1 MRQVMNAMVRL
12 LARFLVRVHVVGLEN
27 VPKNTS
33 LIVMMNHINFLDG
46 PLILSI
52 IPRDILIMTKYET
65 FHDPVLGPLARLYG
79 AFPVRRGEVDRQAL
93 REAEKVLTEGKALL
107 YSPEGHRSGHGRLQR
122 ARAGLAYLALR
133 TDAPILPVAI
143 TGIELF
149 RSNIVRLRR
158 TDAYVTIGKP
168 FHFVKAAELTP
179 HELRQELTA
188 QAMYQL
194 AKLMPEHYRG
204 FYQDVSQA
212 SDKHVRFDPT
222 DARSTGSSAAIKM

>member
-1 MRQVMNAMVRL
+1 MNALIRL

-27 VPKNTS
+27 VPKDTS

-46 PLILSI
+46 PLILSV
-52 IPRDILIMTKYET
+52 IPRDILIMTKHET

-79 AFPVRRGEVDRQAL
+79 AFPVRRGEVDREAL
-93 REAEKVLTEGKALL
+93 REAEKVLTRGKALL

-133 TDAPILPVAI
+133 TNAPILPVAI

-149 RSNIVRLRR
+149 RNNIVRLRR
-158 TDAYVTIGKP
+158 TDAYVTIGQP

-179 HELRQELTA
+179 RELRQELTA

-204 FYQDVSQA
+204 FYQDIANA
-212 SDKHVRFDPT
+212 SDKHVRFYPIDVH
-222 DARSTGSSAAIKM
+222 STGST